1 MKSIN
6 MRELIKA
13 MEELEKEE
21 GISQEYMK
29 SALLTALE
37 AAYKENY
44 GTEENVKIDIDK
56 NGDIIVFAEKTIV
69 EKVEDEVKE
78 ISLEEAKKKKKTS
91 KVGDVVKV
99 IIVPKDFGRI
109 AVQKGKQI
117 IVQKLREKEKEV
129 RFNEYQEK
137 KGEIITGIVQK
148 AGEGKT
154 VILDLGKLEGI
165 MPVKEQVEKDKY
177 AVNQKIRVYVQDIVK
192 REKGDVQVIVSRRA
206 NDFLKR
212 LFEYE
217 IPEIDEGLIEVK
229 SVSREPGIRS
239 KVAVYSKNENIDPVG
254 SCIGPKGLR
263 IESIKKELRG
273 EKIDVVEWSEDP
285 AKLIAQALL
294 PAEIMAIDINEETR
308 FAQVIVA
315 DDQLT
320 LAIGKKGQNVRL
332 AVELTHWAIDIKGIT
347 EFKEMLEKGEKD
359 TSIDME
365 KIEEEQEK
373 SGEVVEIEETF
384 EETESFEKEEEEEQ
398 EIEKTLEDI
407 VTMEEE
413 QNEEH

>member
-6 MRELIKA
+6 MRELLKA

-29 SALLTALE
+29 NALITALE

-78 ISLEEAKKKKKTS
+78 ISLEEAKKKRKTS

-148 AGEGKT
+148 ATEGKS

-229 SVSREPGIRS
+229 SVSREPGVRS

-273 EKIDVVEWSEDP
+273 EKIDVVEWSEEP

-347 EFKEMLEKGEKD
+347 EFKEMIEKGEKD

-373 SGEVVEIEETF
+373 LGEVEEVEETF
-384 EETESFEKEEEEEQ
+384 EEAETFEKEEEQ

-413 QNEEH
+413 QNEEN

>member
-384 EETESFEKEEEEEQ
+384 EETESFEKEEKQ

-407 VTMEEE
+407 ATMEEE

>member
-1 MKSIN
+1 
-6 MRELIKA
+6 MRELLKA

-29 SALLTALE
+29 NALITALE

-78 ISLEEAKKKKKTS
+78 ISLEEAKKKRKTS

-148 AGEGKT
+148 ATEGKS

-177 AVNQKIRVYVQDIVK
+177 AVNQKIRVYVQEIVK

-229 SVSREPGIRS
+229 SVSREPGVRS

-347 EFKEMLEKGEKD
+347 EFKEMIEKGEKD

-373 SGEVVEIEETF
+373 LGEVEEVEETF
-384 EETESFEKEEEEEQ
+384 EETETFEKEEEQ

-413 QNEEH
+413 QNEEN

>member
-1 MKSIN
+1 MKN
-6 MRELIKA
+6 ALI
-13 MEELEKEE
+13 
-21 GISQEYMK
+21 
-29 SALLTALE
+29 TALE

-78 ISLEEAKKKKKTS
+78 ISLEEAKKKRKTS

-137 KGEIITGIVQK
+137 
-148 AGEGKT
+148 
-154 VILDLGKLEGI
+154 
-165 MPVKEQVEKDKY
+165 
-177 AVNQKIRVYVQDIVK
+177 
-192 REKGDVQVIVSRRA
+192 QVIVSRRA

-229 SVSREPGIRS
+229 SVSREPGVRS

-347 EFKEMLEKGEKD
+347 EFKEMIEKGEKD

-373 SGEVVEIEETF
+373 LGEVEEVEETF
-384 EETESFEKEEEEEQ
+384 EETETFEKEEEK

-413 QNEEH
+413 QNEEN

>member
-6 MRELIKA
+6 MRELLKA

-21 GISQEYMK
+21 GIAQEYMK
-29 SALLTALE
+29 NALITALE

-78 ISLEEAKKKKKTS
+78 ISLEEAKKKRKTS

-129 RFNEYQEK
+129 RINEYQEK

-148 AGEGKT
+148 ATEGKS

-229 SVSREPGIRS
+229 SVSREPGVRS

-347 EFKEMLEKGEKD
+347 EFKEMIEKGEKD

-373 SGEVVEIEETF
+373 LGEVEEVEETF
-384 EETESFEKEEEEEQ
+384 EETETFEKEEEQ

-413 QNEEH
+413 QNEEN

>member
-229 SVSREPGIRS
+229 SVSREPGVRS

-347 EFKEMLEKGEKD
+347 EFKEMLEKGEKG

-384 EETESFEKEEEEEQ
+384 EETESFEKEEEQ

-407 VTMEEE
+407 ATMEEE

>member
-6 MRELIKA
+6 MRELLKA

-29 SALLTALE
+29 NALITALE

-69 EKVEDEVKE
+69 ENVEDEVKE
-78 ISLEEAKKKKKTS
+78 ISLEEAKKKRKTS

-148 AGEGKT
+148 ATEGKS

-177 AVNQKIRVYVQDIVK
+177 HVNQKIRVYVQDIVK

-229 SVSREPGIRS
+229 SVSREPGVRS

-347 EFKEMLEKGEKD
+347 EFKEMIEKGEKD

-373 SGEVVEIEETF
+373 LGEVEEVEETF
-384 EETESFEKEEEEEQ
+384 EETETFEKEEEQ

-413 QNEEH
+413 QNEEN

>member
-6 MRELIKA
+6 MRELLKA

-29 SALLTALE
+29 NALITALE

-78 ISLEEAKKKKKTS
+78 ISLEEAKKKRKTS

-148 AGEGKT
+148 ATEGKS

-229 SVSREPGIRS
+229 SVSREPGVRS

-347 EFKEMLEKGEKD
+347 EFKEMIEKGEKD

-373 SGEVVEIEETF
+373 LGEVEEVEETF
-384 EETESFEKEEEEEQ
+384 EEIEALEKEEEQ

-413 QNEEH
+413 QNEEN

>member
-6 MRELIKA
+6 MRELLKA

-29 SALLTALE
+29 NALITALE

-56 NGDIIVFAEKTIV
+56 NGDIIVFAEKIIV

-78 ISLEEAKKKKKTS
+78 ISLEEAKKKRKTS

-148 AGEGKT
+148 ATEGKS

-177 AVNQKIRVYVQDIVK
+177 HVNQKIRVYVQDIVK

-229 SVSREPGIRS
+229 SVSREPGVRS

-373 SGEVVEIEETF
+373 LGEVKEIEETF
-384 EETESFEKEEEEEQ
+384 EEIEALEKEEEK

-413 QNEEH
+413 QNEEN

>member
-6 MRELIKA
+6 MRELLKA

-29 SALLTALE
+29 NALITALE

-44 GTEENVKIDIDK
+44 GTEEHVKIDIDK

-78 ISLEEAKKKKKTS
+78 ISLEEAKKKRKTS

-148 AGEGKT
+148 ATEGKS

-177 AVNQKIRVYVQDIVK
+177 HVNQKIRVYVQDIVK

-229 SVSREPGIRS
+229 SVSREPGVRS

-263 IESIKKELRG
+263 IESIKKELHG

-347 EFKEMLEKGEKD
+347 EFKEMIEKGEKD

-373 SGEVVEIEETF
+373 LGEVEEVEETF
-384 EETESFEKEEEEEQ
+384 EETETFEKEEEQ

-413 QNEEH
+413 QNEEN

>member
-6 MRELIKA
+6 MRELLKA

-29 SALLTALE
+29 DALITALE

-78 ISLEEAKKKKKTS
+78 ISLEEAKKKRKTS

-148 AGEGKT
+148 ATEGKS

-229 SVSREPGIRS
+229 SVSREPGVRS

-347 EFKEMLEKGEKD
+347 EFKEMIEKGEKD

-373 SGEVVEIEETF
+373 LGEVEEVEEAF
-384 EETESFEKEEEEEQ
+384 EETETFEKEEEQ

-413 QNEEH
+413 QNEEN

>member
-6 MRELIKA
+6 MRELLKA

-29 SALLTALE
+29 NALITALE

-78 ISLEEAKKKKKTS
+78 ISLEEAKKKRKTS

-148 AGEGKT
+148 ATEGKS

-229 SVSREPGIRS
+229 SVSREPGVRS

-320 LAIGKKGQNVRL
+320 LAIGKRGQNVRL

-347 EFKEMLEKGEKD
+347 EFKEMIEKGEKD

-373 SGEVVEIEETF
+373 LGEVEEVEETF
-384 EETESFEKEEEEEQ
+384 EETETFEKEEEQ

-413 QNEEH
+413 QNEEN

>member
-6 MRELIKA
+6 MRELLKA

-29 SALLTALE
+29 DALITALE

-56 NGDIIVFAEKTIV
+56 NGDIIVVAEKTIV
-69 EKVEDEVKE
+69 EKVENEVKE
-78 ISLEEAKKKKKTS
+78 ISLEEAKKKKKTA

-148 AGEGKT
+148 ATEGKS

-177 AVNQKIRVYVQDIVK
+177 HVNQKIRVYVQDIVK

-373 SGEVVEIEETF
+373 LGEVEEIEETF
-384 EETESFEKEEEEEQ
+384 EEAEALEKEEEK

-413 QNEEH
+413 QNEEN

>member
-206 NDFLKR
+206 NEFLKR

-384 EETESFEKEEEEEQ
+384 EETESFEKEEEQ

-407 VTMEEE
+407 ATMEEE

>member
-6 MRELIKA
+6 MRELLKA

-29 SALLTALE
+29 NALITALE

-69 EKVEDEVKE
+69 ENVEDEVKE
-78 ISLEEAKKKKKTS
+78 ISLEEAKKKRKTS

-148 AGEGKT
+148 ATEGKS

-165 MPVKEQVEKDKY
+165 MPLKEQGEKDKY

-229 SVSREPGIRS
+229 SVSREPGVRS

-347 EFKEMLEKGEKD
+347 EFKEMIEKGEKD

-373 SGEVVEIEETF
+373 LGEVEEVEETF
-384 EETESFEKEEEEEQ
+384 EETETFEKEEEQ

-413 QNEEH
+413 QNEEN

>member
-1 MKSIN
+1 
-6 MRELIKA
+6 
-13 MEELEKEE
+13 
-21 GISQEYMK
+21 MK

-332 AVELTHWAIDIKGIT
+332 AVELTHWEIDIKGIT

-384 EETESFEKEEEEEQ
+384 EETESFEKEEEQ

-407 VTMEEE
+407 ATMEEE

>member
-6 MRELIKA
+6 MRELLKA

-29 SALLTALE
+29 NALITALE

-78 ISLEEAKKKKKTS
+78 ISLEEAKKKRKTS

-148 AGEGKT
+148 ATEGKS

-165 MPVKEQVEKDKY
+165 MPLKEQVEKDKY

-229 SVSREPGIRS
+229 SVSREPGVRS

-347 EFKEMLEKGEKD
+347 EFKEMIEKGEKD

-365 KIEEEQEK
+365 KI
-373 SGEVVEIEETF
+373 
-384 EETESFEKEEEEEQ
+384 EEEQ

-413 QNEEH
+413 QNEEN

>member
-1 MKSIN
+1 
-6 MRELIKA
+6 MRELLKA

-29 SALLTALE
+29 NALITALE

-78 ISLEEAKKKKKTS
+78 ISLEEAKKKRKTS

-148 AGEGKT
+148 ATEGKS

-229 SVSREPGIRS
+229 SVSREPGVRS

-347 EFKEMLEKGEKD
+347 EFKEMIEKGEKD

-373 SGEVVEIEETF
+373 LGEVEEVEETF
-384 EETESFEKEEEEEQ
+384 EETETFEKEEEQ

-413 QNEEH
+413 QNEEN

>member
-6 MRELIKA
+6 MRELLKA

-29 SALLTALE
+29 NALITALE

-78 ISLEEAKKKKKTS
+78 ISLEEAKKKRKTS

-148 AGEGKT
+148 ATEGKS

-165 MPVKEQVEKDKY
+165 MPLKEQVEKDKY

-229 SVSREPGIRS
+229 SVSREPGVRS

-294 PAEIMAIDINEETR
+294 PAEIMAIDINEEAR

-347 EFKEMLEKGEKD
+347 EFKEMIEKGEKD

-373 SGEVVEIEETF
+373 LGEVEEVEETF
-384 EETESFEKEEEEEQ
+384 EETETFEKEEEQ

-413 QNEEH
+413 QNEEN

>member
-6 MRELIKA
+6 MRELLKA

-29 SALLTALE
+29 NALITALE

-78 ISLEEAKKKKKTS
+78 ISLEEAKKKRKTS

-137 KGEIITGIVQK
+137 KGEIITGIVQN
-148 AGEGKT
+148 ATEGKS

-229 SVSREPGIRS
+229 SVSREPGVRS

-347 EFKEMLEKGEKD
+347 EFKEMIEKGEKD

-373 SGEVVEIEETF
+373 LGEVEEVEETF
-384 EETESFEKEEEEEQ
+384 EETETFEKEEEQ

-413 QNEEH
+413 QNEEN

>member
-99 IIVPKDFGRI
+99 VIVPKDFGRI

-347 EFKEMLEKGEKD
+347 EFKEMLEKGEKG

-384 EETESFEKEEEEEQ
+384 EETESFEKEEEQ

-413 QNEEH
+413 QNEEN

>member
-6 MRELIKA
+6 MRELLKA

-29 SALLTALE
+29 DALITALE

-56 NGDIIVFAEKTIV
+56 NGDIIVVAEKTIV
-69 EKVEDEVKE
+69 EKVENEVKE

-148 AGEGKT
+148 ATEGKS

-165 MPVKEQVEKDKY
+165 MPLKEQVEKDKY

-229 SVSREPGIRS
+229 SVSREPGVRS

-347 EFKEMLEKGEKD
+347 EFKEMIEKGEKD

-373 SGEVVEIEETF
+373 LGEVEEIEETF
-384 EETESFEKEEEEEQ
+384 EETEALEKEEEK

-413 QNEEH
+413 QNEEK

>member
-6 MRELIKA
+6 MRELLKA

-29 SALLTALE
+29 NALITALE

-78 ISLEEAKKKKKTS
+78 ISLEEAKKKRKTS

-148 AGEGKT
+148 ATEGKS

-229 SVSREPGIRS
+229 SVSREPGVRS

-347 EFKEMLEKGEKD
+347 EFKEMIEKGEKD

-373 SGEVVEIEETF
+373 LGEVEEVEETF
-384 EETESFEKEEEEEQ
+384 EET
-398 EIEKTLEDI
+398 KTLEDI

>member
-6 MRELIKA
+6 MRELLKA

-29 SALLTALE
+29 NALITALE

-78 ISLEEAKKKKKTS
+78 ISLEEAKKKRKTS

-148 AGEGKT
+148 ATEGKS

-229 SVSREPGIRS
+229 SVSREPGVRS

-294 PAEIMAIDINEETR
+294 PAEIMAIDINEET
-308 FAQVIVA
+308 IVA

-347 EFKEMLEKGEKD
+347 EFKEMIEKGEKD

-373 SGEVVEIEETF
+373 LGEVEEVEETF
-384 EETESFEKEEEEEQ
+384 EETETFEKEEEK

-413 QNEEH
+413 QNEEN

>member
-6 MRELIKA
+6 MRELLKA

-29 SALLTALE
+29 NALITALE

-78 ISLEEAKKKKKTS
+78 ISLEEAKKKRKTS

-137 KGEIITGIVQK
+137 KEEIITGIVQK
-148 AGEGKT
+148 ATEGKS

-229 SVSREPGIRS
+229 SVSREPGVRS

-347 EFKEMLEKGEKD
+347 EFKEMIEKGEKD

-373 SGEVVEIEETF
+373 LGEVEEVEETF
-384 EETESFEKEEEEEQ
+384 EETETFEKEEEQ

-413 QNEEH
+413 QNEEN

>member
-373 SGEVVEIEETF
+373 SCEVVEIEETF
-384 EETESFEKEEEEEQ
+384 EETESFEKEEEQ

>member
-1 MKSIN
+1 
-6 MRELIKA
+6 MRELLKA

-29 SALLTALE
+29 NALITALE

-78 ISLEEAKKKKKTS
+78 ISLEEAKKKRKTS

-148 AGEGKT
+148 ATEGKS

-229 SVSREPGIRS
+229 SVSREPGVRS

-347 EFKEMLEKGEKD
+347 EFKEMIEKGEKD

-373 SGEVVEIEETF
+373 LGEVEEVEETF
-384 EETESFEKEEEEEQ
+384 EETETFEKEEEQ

-413 QNEEH
+413 

>member
-6 MRELIKA
+6 MRELLKA

-29 SALLTALE
+29 DALITALE

-78 ISLEEAKKKKKTS
+78 ISLEEAKKKRKTS

-148 AGEGKT
+148 ATEGKS

-229 SVSREPGIRS
+229 SVSREPGVRS

-347 EFKEMLEKGEKD
+347 EFKEMIEKGEKD

-373 SGEVVEIEETF
+373 LGEVEEVEETF
-384 EETESFEKEEEEEQ
+384 EETETFEKEEEQ

-413 QNEEH
+413 QNEEN

>member
-6 MRELIKA
+6 MRELLKA
-13 MEELEKEE
+13 MEKLEKEE

-29 SALLTALE
+29 NALITALE

-78 ISLEEAKKKKKTS
+78 ISLEEAKKKRKTS

-109 AVQKGKQI
+109 AVQKGKKI

-148 AGEGKT
+148 ATEGKS

-229 SVSREPGIRS
+229 SVSREPGVRS

-347 EFKEMLEKGEKD
+347 EFKEMIEKGEKD

-373 SGEVVEIEETF
+373 LGEVEEVEETF
-384 EETESFEKEEEEEQ
+384 EEAETFEKEEEQ

-413 QNEEH
+413 QNEEN

>member
-6 MRELIKA
+6 MRELLKA

-29 SALLTALE
+29 DALITALE

-56 NGDIIVFAEKTIV
+56 NGDIIVVAEKTIV
-69 EKVEDEVKE
+69 EKVENEVKE
-78 ISLEEAKKKKKTS
+78 ISLEEAKKKKKTA

-148 AGEGKT
+148 ATEGKS

-177 AVNQKIRVYVQDIVK
+177 HVNQKIRVYVQDIVK

-229 SVSREPGIRS
+229 SVSREPGYRS

-320 LAIGKKGQNVRL
+320 LAIGKRGQNVRL

-373 SGEVVEIEETF
+373 LGEVKEIEETF
-384 EETESFEKEEEEEQ
+384 EEIEALEKEEEK

-413 QNEEH
+413 QNEEK

>member
-6 MRELIKA
+6 MRELLKA

-29 SALLTALE
+29 NALITALE

-148 AGEGKT
+148 ATEGKS

-229 SVSREPGIRS
+229 SVSREPGVRS

-347 EFKEMLEKGEKD
+347 EFKEMIEKGEKD

-373 SGEVVEIEETF
+373 LGEVEEVEETF
-384 EETESFEKEEEEEQ
+384 EKEEEQ

-413 QNEEH
+413 QNEEN

>member
-6 MRELIKA
+6 MRELLKA

-29 SALLTALE
+29 DALITALE

-78 ISLEEAKKKKKTS
+78 ISLEEAKKKRKTS

-148 AGEGKT
+148 ATEGKS

-229 SVSREPGIRS
+229 SVSREPGVRS

-320 LAIGKKGQNVRL
+320 LAIGKRGQNVRL

-347 EFKEMLEKGEKD
+347 EFKEMIEKGEKD

-373 SGEVVEIEETF
+373 LGEVEEVEETF
-384 EETESFEKEEEEEQ
+384 EETETFEKEEEQ

-413 QNEEH
+413 QNEEN

>member
-6 MRELIKA
+6 MRELLKA

-29 SALLTALE
+29 DALITALE

-69 EKVEDEVKE
+69 ENVEDEVKE
-78 ISLEEAKKKKKTS
+78 ISLEEAKKKRKTS

-148 AGEGKT
+148 ATEGKS

-165 MPVKEQVEKDKY
+165 MPLKEQVEKDKY

-229 SVSREPGIRS
+229 SVSREPGVRS

-347 EFKEMLEKGEKD
+347 EFKEMIEKGEKD

-373 SGEVVEIEETF
+373 LGEVEEVEETF
-384 EETESFEKEEEEEQ
+384 EETETFEKEEEQ

-413 QNEEH
+413 QNEEN

>member
-78 ISLEEAKKKKKTS
+78 ISLEEAKKKRKTS

-384 EETESFEKEEEEEQ
+384 EETESFEKEEEQ

-407 VTMEEE
+407 ATMEEE

>member
-6 MRELIKA
+6 MRELLKA

-29 SALLTALE
+29 NALITALE

-78 ISLEEAKKKKKTS
+78 ISLEEAKKKRKTS

-148 AGEGKT
+148 ATEGKS

-229 SVSREPGIRS
+229 SVSREPGVRS

-347 EFKEMLEKGEKD
+347 EFKEMIEKGEKD

-373 SGEVVEIEETF
+373 LGEVEEVEETF
-384 EETESFEKEEEEEQ
+384 EKEEEQ

-413 QNEEH
+413 QNEEN

>member
-1 MKSIN
+1 

-384 EETESFEKEEEEEQ
+384 EETESFEKEEEQ

>member
-6 MRELIKA
+6 MRELLKA

-29 SALLTALE
+29 NALITALE

-78 ISLEEAKKKKKTS
+78 ISLEEAKKKRKTS

-137 KGEIITGIVQK
+137 KGEIIT
-148 AGEGKT
+148 
-154 VILDLGKLEGI
+154 GKLEGI

-229 SVSREPGIRS
+229 SVSREPGVRS

-347 EFKEMLEKGEKD
+347 EFKEMIEKGEKD

-373 SGEVVEIEETF
+373 LGEVEEVEETF
-384 EETESFEKEEEEEQ
+384 EEAETFEKEEEQ

-413 QNEEH
+413 QNEEN